1 MGGNCQVAAFS
12 VSIALHIFGLPARNI
27 DGLLKASYRFSF
39 REAQFFIKNNNKPH
53 FFHAFNFLWL
63 SVRKIKFRIHSAF
76 GHRSVPRILLLCF
89 LFSSSLSEFVFYPF
103 QAKSLLG
110 RLAWSSQAILRL
122 SISSCT
128 AWDAWV
134 PLPFSWEP
142 NRAHDR
148 DCVSRT
154 QPGMWWTFR
163 TLVITNY

>member
-1 MGGNCQVAAFS
+1 MAAFS

-53 FFHAFNFLWL
+53 FFMLLISYGYQLGRSNLE
-63 SVRKIKFRIHSAF
+63 SIVPF

-110 RLAWSSQAILRL
+110 RLA
-122 SISSCT
+122 
-128 AWDAWV
+128 
-134 PLPFSWEP
+134 
-142 NRAHDR
+142 
-148 DCVSRT
+148 
-154 QPGMWWTFR
+154 
-163 TLVITNY
+163 